1 MKKEEIYEHAGL
13 GSRLGFGKSSALIVV
28 DMHTGFTDTDKSPF
42 AGNFTKEIVVIN
54 KLIKTAR
61 KKQIPIIF
69 TVICLDA
76 NNEYD
81 AGLWIKKAPS
91 LNKLTNNKELLE
103 IDSRLMLKPEDTIIF
118 KRYPS
123 AFFAT
128 NLSTTLTMM
137 RIDTLIITGCT
148 TSGCVRA
155 TVVDSLS
162 HGFRPIIPI
171 TAVGDRAQEPHES
184 SLFDINSKYGDVL
197 PTEEVLNYISM
208 L

>member
-1 MKKEEIYEHAGL
+1 MKKEEIYENAGL
-13 GSRLGFGKSSALIVV
+13 GNHLGFGTSPALLVV
-28 DMHTGFTDTDKSPF
+28 DMHKGFTDPDKSPL
-42 AGNFTKEIVVIN
+42 AGNFTNEIIVIN
-54 KLIKTAR
+54 KLIKLSR
-61 KKQIPIIF
+61 EKNIPIIF
-69 TVICLDA
+69 TVIDIDA
-76 NNEYD
+76 SNEYD

-91 LNKLTNNKELLE
+91 LSKLIHNKELLE
-103 IDSRLMLKPEDTIIF
+103 IDPRLISKPEDTIVL

-137 RIDTLIITGCT
+137 GIDTLIITGCT

-155 TVVDSLS
+155 TVVDSMS
-162 HGFRPIIPI
+162 HGFIPIIPI
-171 TAVGDRAQEPHES
+171 TAVGDRALEPHES

-197 PTEEVLNYISM
+197 PTKDIINYLVS